1 MERIKRFFSDESATA
16 EATSTVV
23 MIACA
28 AVLLVTLVALWYNT
42 GLGGFFNTASGR
54 VSGWGGTIPA
64 SIPSGS

>member
-1 MERIKRFFSDESATA
+1 MERIKKFFSDESATA

-28 AVLLVTLVALWYNT
+28 AVLLVAMVALWYNT
-42 GLGGFFNTASGR
+42 GLGGFFNTVATR

-64 SIPSGS
+64 SVPAGS